1 MPKYKNLQQ
10 WISEQNRWAAIVNAQ
25 SYNINTSVSRQQI
38 ADELDTQLSPENLSC
53 DGELPITQVRAR
65 YQRLTAAARE
75 LKLLDPDVKFREY
88 AE

>member
-10 WISEQNRWAAIVNAQ
+10 WINEQNSWAAIVNAQ
-25 SYNINTSVSRQQI
+25 SYNINTHTSRQQI
-38 ADELDTQLSPENLSC
+38 ADELDSALSPENLSC
-53 DGELPITQVRAR
+53 DGELTISQVRAR

-75 LKLLDPDVKFREY
+75 LKLLDPQVKFREY